1 MGFLAPWFL
10 AGLAAIGLPIW
21 VHLLRQHKTTPRMFP
36 SLMFFERRTQSSVKH
51 RRLKYKALMALRIAL
66 LALLAL
72 AFAAPYLTRSIAS
85 FNAKRTV
92 VLAIDRSFSMR
103 QGERMSQAKREALSV
118 LGKKAGASVQVI
130 ALGGNIE
137 VLTQPAVDHAEAR
150 AAINSLEAGDGRAAY
165 GAFAR
170 YLRTLAES
178 SRLPVEAHLV
188 TDLQRSAMPAGFADL
203 RVSSDTTLALHKVGD
218 AVPNYYVETVSAPR
232 YVYDPKRVRIQAT
245 VAGSGNQKAQKTVTL
260 AAGGKVQTKPV
271 EIAAGGRATVEFL
284 TLDVPY
290 GWSRAEVRIDGGDG
304 LAADDRL
311 AFAVERSD
319 PRKILFVHAARDT
332 RSPLYFRA
340 ALEASAEG
348 AFTMEAR
355 TSDQVA
361 GLSPANYAFVVL
373 SDPGSLTPDFEATL
387 KRWVTGGGSVW
398 IALGPATAALPKV
411 PVTGDPL
418 SGSRYAARDGERFH
432 AAERVDAA
440 HPGVRRATAFE
451 GVKFYQ
457 SAGFDAPGARILAR
471 LTDQSTLLA
480 ERAMGEGR
488 AVVFASTFDNLSND
502 LPLKPGFVPLV
513 EQMAR
518 YLGGVEAQASNV
530 AVDSFVELRTAKD
543 SSGTAEVIG
552 PDGKRAL
559 TLEEATKAGSFALRG
574 EGFYEIRKA
583 NGRREVIAA
592 HADRRESDLTPIAQ
606 ETAELWQGAPK
617 DGGNAAGQK
626 TEESRPWSFWWWVLL
641 LAAVAALAESLFA
654 NRYLNEERD
663 QDLAPREK
671 EAA

>member
-10 AGLAAIGLPIW
+10 AGLAAIGLPVW
-21 VHLLRQHKTTPRMFP
+21 VHLLRQHKTTPRLFP

-51 RRLKYKALMALRIAL
+51 RRLKYKALLALRIAL

-72 AFAAPYLTRSIAS
+72 AFAAPYLNRSLAS
-85 FNAKRTV
+85 FNARRTV
-92 VLAIDRSFSMR
+92 VLAVDRSFSMR
-103 QGERMSQAKREALSV
+103 HGDRLSEAKRAALDL
-118 LGKKAGASVQVI
+118 LGRQAGANVQVI
-130 ALGGNIE
+130 ALGGTTE
-137 VLTQPAVDHAEAR
+137 VLTQPSVDHTEAR
-150 AAINSLEAGDGRAAY
+150 AAIRSLEAGDGRAAF
-165 GAFAR
+165 GEFAR
-170 YLRTLAES
+170 YLRTLSES
-178 SRLPVEAHLV
+178 SRLPVEAHLFS
-188 TDLQRSAMPAGFADL
+188 DLQKSAMPAGFADL
-203 RVSSDTTLALHKVGD
+203 RMASDTTLRLHRVGG
-218 AVPNYYVETVSAPR
+218 AAPNFYVETVSAPR
-232 YVYDPKRVRIQAT
+232 YIYDPKRVRIQAT
-245 VAGSGNQKAQKTVTL
+245 VAGSGNAKAQKTVTL
-260 AAGGKVQTKPV
+260 AAGGKTQARTV
-271 EIAAGGRATVEFL
+271 EVSPDGRATVEFL

-290 GWSRAEVRIDGGDG
+290 GWTRAEVRIDGGDG

-348 AFTMEAR
+348 AFAMEAR
-355 TSDQVA
+355 TAEQTA
-361 GLSPANYAFVVL
+361 GLTPANYAFVVL
-373 SDPGSLTPDFEATL
+373 SDPGALPADFESAL
-387 KRWVTGGGSVW
+387 QRWVTGGGAVW
-398 IALGPATAALPKV
+398 IALGPNTAPLAKV

-440 HPGVRRATAFE
+440 HPGLRRATAFE

-457 SAGFDAPGARILAR
+457 AAEFAAPGARVLAR
-471 LTDQSTLLA
+471 LTDQSLLLA
-480 ERAMGEGR
+480 ERPLGEGR

-543 SSGTAEVIG
+543 SGGTAEVLD

-559 TLEEATKAGSFALRG
+559 TLEEAAKAGSFALRR
-574 EGFYEIRKA
+574 EGFYEVRKA

-592 HADRRESDLTPIAQ
+592 HADRRESDLTPITP
-606 ETAELWQGAPK
+606 ETAELWQGTPQ
-617 DGGNAAGQK
+617 DGGGAAGTK
-626 TEESRPWSFWWWVLL
+626 AEESRPWSFWWWVLL
-641 LAAVAALAESLFA
+641 FAAGAAIAESLFA
-654 NRYLNEERD
+654 NRYLTEERD